1 MYQLRQYQSQAVEA
15 AVSFFKSEERT
26 KPILV
31 LPTGAGKSL
40 VIAFAVKQ
48 LAGNVVV
55 LQPSKEL
62 LEQNYRK
69 YAAVIKGHDELEPA
83 SVYSAS
89 VGIKERGRVT
99 FATIGSI
106 YKCPEL
112 FADTQYIIVDECHFV
127 PPQRGSMYTQ
137 LFKALPNAKVL
148 GLTATPYRL
157 KTYNDPF
164 ANGVKFSKINLLPR
178 ERPQF
183 FNRFLFICQTKQ
195 MYDEGFLSPV
205 NYVTTTWD
213 GRFLKLNSTGAEYSD
228 KSMEEVMERN
238 EIIKRI
244 PGILEQAFKKGRRAC
259 LVFVRTVDEARQL
272 AAITPFSDYIHAET
286 PKAEREKII
295 SAYKGGGIKTLFNV
309 SVLTTGFDFPELD
322 TIIVARP
329 TMSLALFVQ
338 MVGRGIRLADGKD
351 HCTVVDMCG
360 NLKRFG
366 KIEELRIENDQQAG
380 WVLRNDRHILSGRR
394 LDELDK

>member
-1 MYQLRQYQSQAVEA
+1 MYTLRKYQQQATDS
-15 AVSFFKSEERT
+15 AVDFFKSVERT

-40 VIAFAVKQ
+40 VIAFVVKQ
-48 LAGNVVV
+48 LTGNVLI

-62 LEQNYRK
+62 LEQNYKK
-69 YAAVIKGHDELEPA
+69 YDAIIQGHPELERA

-89 VGIKERGRVT
+89 VGVKERGRVT

-112 FADTQYIIVDECHFV
+112 FEDTHYIIVDECHFV
-127 PPQRGSMYTQ
+127 PPQTGSMYTQ
-137 LFKALPNAKVL
+137 LFKALPAAKVI

-164 ANGVKFSKINLLPR
+164 TGKKFSKINLLPR

-183 FNRFLFICQTKQ
+183 FNRFLTIVQTKQ

-205 NYVTTTWD
+205 NYVSMAWD
-213 GRFLKLNSTGAEYSD
+213 GSFLKFNSTGAEYSD
-228 KSMEEVMERN
+228 DSMKEAMERN

-244 PGILEQAFKKGRRAC
+244 PGILDQAFKKGRRAC
-259 LVFVRTVDEARQL
+259 LVFVRTVEEARQL
-272 AAITPFSDYIHAET
+272 AAMTPFSDYIHAET

-295 SAYKGGGIKTLFNV
+295 NAFKGGGIKTLFNV

-338 MVGRGIRLADGKD
+338 MVGRGIRLANGKD
-351 HCTVVDMCG
+351 HCTLVDMCG
-360 NLKRFG
+360 NLARFG
-366 KIEELRIENDQQAG
+366 KLEELRIEDDEHAG
-380 WVLRNDRHILSGRR
+380 WVLRNDKQILSGRR
-394 LDELDK
+394 LDDLV